1 MEAGF
6 ANLARHL
13 QNLHKFGLDVIVAIN
28 RFGSDTDAEVARLKA
43 LCAEAG
49 APVALATH
57 FADGGRG
64 AEDLARAVLEVLDA
78 PRRRPFGLLY
88 PDDLS
93 LTAKIETVAREI
105 YGAASV
111 EYDSRA
117 ARKLAE
123 YEERGFGAF
132 PVCIAK
138 TQSSFS
144 ADPQRKGAPV
154 GHILPV
160 RDVRLAAGAEFIVAI
175 CGSIM
180 TMPGLPRVPAA
191 NRIGL
196 DGEGK
201 VVGLS

>member
-1 MEAGF
+1 MQAVS
-6 ANLARHL
+6 
-13 QNLHKFGLDVIVAIN
+13 KFCAWALFCAPLCQSVIWYCVAVI
-28 RFGSDTDAEVARLKA
+28 
-43 LCAEAG
+43 
-49 APVALATH
+49 
-57 FADGGRG
+57 
-64 AEDLARAVLEVLDA
+64 EVLDA
-78 PRRRPFGLLY
+78 PRSRPFALLY
-88 PDDLS
+88 PDELP

-111 EYDSRA
+111 EYDGRA

-123 YEERGFGAF
+123 YEERGFGRL

-144 ADPQRKGAPV
+144 ADPQLKGAPS

-160 RDVRLAAGAEFIVAI
+160 RDVRLAAGAEFVVAV

-196 DGEGK
+196 DAEGR